1 VSYTSS
7 KHSSD
12 YFCNRQ
18 YLYSTRGVRNLNK
31 EQDEKSSEETDDRI
45 EVVLFKSDTCA
56 FCPRAEEVV
65 RDTLDDFGPNI
76 FRLNIINVSEDPDA
90 AEMYGIFALPTV
102 MISGVSITGI
112 PEPEML
118 MKMILGAR
126 VMSKKKKSES
136 NE

>member
-1 VSYTSS
+1 M
-7 KHSSD
+7 
-12 YFCNRQ
+12 
-18 YLYSTRGVRNLNK
+18 NK
-31 EQDEKSSEETDDRI
+31 EQDEKSSEEDDRI

-65 RDTLDDFGPNI
+65 RDTLDDFGPDI
-76 FRLNIINVSEDPDA
+76 FKLNIINVSEDPDA

-118 MKMILGAR
+118 MKMVLGAR
-126 VMSKKKKSES
+126 VMSKKRKSES